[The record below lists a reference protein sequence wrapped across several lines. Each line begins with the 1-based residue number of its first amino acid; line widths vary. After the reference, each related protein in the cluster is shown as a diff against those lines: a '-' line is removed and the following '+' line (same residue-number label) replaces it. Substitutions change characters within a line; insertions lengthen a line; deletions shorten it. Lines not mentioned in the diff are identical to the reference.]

1 MRFTVFLRAAWSVTC
16 AVAIGM
22 AMYVAICAAQLVRT
36 GSQDNGLVADV
47 IVVMGAAQY
56 DGVPSPLLETRLQH
70 ALEIWRAGRAPLIA
84 VTGGKKE
91 GDRFTEAA
99 ASRRWLTD
107 NGVPESAILAE
118 DVGASTWQSLEA
130 LAPILRGEQLRD
142 VIAVSSR
149 WHVERVVLS
158 LRELGF
164 DASASAVRS
173 AGGGWFDEDRASRA
187 TYKATYKEVAGVAIG
202 RLIGFGRLFDLTG

>member
-1 MRFTVFLRAAWSVTC
+1 MKPVIALRTAWSVAC
-16 AVAIGM
+16 AVTMGM
-22 AMYVAICAAQLVRT
+22 LLYVAMCAAQLVRT
-36 GSQDNGLVADV
+36 GSHDDGRRADA

-56 DGVPSPLLETRLQH
+56 DGVPSPLLEARLEH
-70 ALEIWRAGRAPLIA
+70 ALEIWRAGRAPLVA

-118 DVGASTWQSLEA
+118 DEGTATWESLET
-130 LAPILRGEQLRD
+130 LAPVLRSAQVTR

-158 LRELGF
+158 LGDLGF
-164 DASASAVRS
+164 DATASAVRPT
-173 AGGGWFDEDRASRA
+173 GQGWFDEDRASAA
-187 TYKATYKEVAGVAIG
+187 TYREIAGVAIG
-202 RLIGFGRLFDLTG
+202 RVIGFGRLFDLTG